1 MFFREKQRVF
11 GSREQQLSSL
21 NIAFNTSNTADYV
34 QIGRKIPLRS
44 VRMDEGLKAGA
55 GLSCRYRLI
64 VKLDIASWK
73 AVLVKNISY
82 HKIS

>member
-1 MFFREKQRVF
+1 MFFREKQQVF
-11 GSREQQLSSL
+11 GSREQLSL
-21 NIAFNTSNTADYV
+21 NIAFKTSNTADYV

-82 HKIS
+82 HKISL